1 MNARAP
7 STLEDIVVDLLL
19 RSPFFGH
26 VLAGID
32 KRLVAGGSATF
43 RPSGAKIVLE
53 VGEELLA
60 RATRAQARGILKHE
74 LMHLVLE
81 HPERKLEFRDGAR
94 FDLAADLVVGTL
106 LDGDERGPWDRVPD
120 DFPNLD
126 LPPEAT
132 VDVYYQLLPPLV
144 SGEDEEGRSGPG
156 SRGTGEAPRD
166 HDTWGDLLEGS
177 PVELQLRAALLRN
190 LIEDAFVASRRIGAL
205 PSLLERLVKEILGRS
220 ASVPWH
226 VVVRRFRNTSDRTRV
241 IDTIHRVS
249 RRYGTVPGTR
259 VRRLSRLV
267 ACVDTSGSISAE
279 ELGAFSVELRH
290 LARTGSE
297 IWVVYCDA
305 AVQGEEP
312 FRGALPDRVPGGG
325 GTSFDPALRAARDR
339 HPDGIVYLTD
349 GYGPPV
355 KEAVGCPVLWVLTPG
370 GRDPATAETRETLPG
385 RVVRMR

>member
-1 MNARAP
+1 MSAKPP
-7 STLEDIVVDLLL
+7 STLEDVVVDLLI

-32 KRLVAGGSATF
+32 KRLVEGGSATF

-53 VGEELLA
+53 VGEDLIA

-74 LMHLVLE
+74 LIHLVLE
-81 HPERKLEFRDGAR
+81 HPERKLEFSDGAR
-94 FDLAADLVVGTL
+94 FDLASDLVVGTL
-106 LDGDERGPWDRVPD
+106 LEVDERGPWDRVPG
-120 DFPNLD
+120 DFPDLD

-132 VDVYYQLLPPLV
+132 VEVYYQLLDPLALSEGGKGE
-144 SGEDEEGRSGPG
+144 SGQE
-156 SRGTGEAPRD
+156 SRGEEDAPRD
-166 HDTWGDLLEGS
+166 HDAWDDLLEGS
-177 PVELQLRAALLRN
+177 PVELHLRAALLRN
-190 LIEDAFVASRRIGAL
+190 LVEDAFVASRRIGAL
-205 PSLLERLVKEILGRS
+205 PSWLERLVKKMLGRS
-220 ASVPWH
+220 ATVPWH
-226 VVVRRFRNTSDRTRV
+226 VVVRRFRNSSDRTRV

-249 RRYGTVPGTR
+249 RRFGTVPGTR

-267 ACVDTSGSISAE
+267 ACVDTSGSVSAE
-279 ELGAFSVELRH
+279 ELGAFSCELKH

-325 GTSFDPALRAARDR
+325 GTSFDPALRAAKDR

-349 GYGPPV
+349 GYGPSV
-355 KEAVGCPVLWVLTPG
+355 KEAVGCPVLWVITPG
-370 GRDPATAETRETLPG
+370 GRDPATPETRETLPG
-385 RVVRMR
+385 RIVRMR